1 MTIAS
6 RFVKEQGTRSVPE
19 YRRRVVHL
27 ALIYSAIVLTGSAA
41 IILIVVRG
49 KFFVTLSQRSN
60 VETLTLAFIIVLFA
74 YLVVLSLPGAWGALR
89 ILYFNA
95 PARLGQSQAAVEAR
109 KQAALKPLRDE
120 PPTVALN
127 CLVCHVARPHE
138 PISIPVADDAGSLG
152 RIVIDGATMTYRDSL
167 QGGSNSLLAFFEQRI
182 EQLVRQRDPEAQ
194 VEIVQWG
201 AIDDEALREYESQV
215 LFSRNLARHL
225 GCGPLWPAVELTDE
239 DIAALTADT
248 RALCPS
254 LRNEA
259 QLPDAEFAGEH
270 RLPIIPEPLGFVAL
284 SRQERRADPVASM
297 GCALIVTIAILAIV
311 ILFLL
316 FPPWI
321 PGH

>member
-1 MTIAS
+1 MLPIG
-6 RFVKEQGTRSVPE
+6 RFIKEQGTRSIPE
-19 YRRRVVHL
+19 YQRRVRHL
-27 ALIYSAIVLTGSAA
+27 ALIYSGIVIAGSIAIVLLV
-41 IILIVVRG
+41 IRG

-60 VETLTLAFIIVLFA
+60 VETLTIAFIIVLFA
-74 YLVVLSLPGAWGALR
+74 YLIVLSLPGAWGALR
-89 ILYFNA
+89 ILALNA
-95 PARLGQSQAAVEAR
+95 PARSGADAAVEAR
-109 KQAALKPLRDE
+109 KQAALKPLRGD

-127 CLVCHVARPHE
+127 CLVGHVAHPHE

-152 RIVIDGATMTYRDSL
+152 EIRIDGATMTHRESL
-167 QGGSNSLLAFFEQRI
+167 QCGSNSLLAFFEQRI

-201 AIDDEALREYESQV
+201 TIDDEALREYESMV
-215 LFSRNLARHL
+215 LFSRNLARQL
-225 GCGPLWPAVELTDE
+225 GCGPLWPAVMLTDE
-239 DIAALTADT
+239 DIAALTADA
-248 RALCPS
+248 RALCPT

-259 QLPDAEFAGEH
+259 QLPDVEFEGEH

-297 GCALIVTIAILAIV
+297 GCALIVTVAILAIV
-311 ILFLL
+311 VVFLI